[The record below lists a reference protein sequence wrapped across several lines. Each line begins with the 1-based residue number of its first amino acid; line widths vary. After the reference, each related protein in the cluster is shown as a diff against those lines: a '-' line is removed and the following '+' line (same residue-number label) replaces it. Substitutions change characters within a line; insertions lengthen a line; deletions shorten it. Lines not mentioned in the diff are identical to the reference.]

1 MFRSGSLARRRV
13 HCIQKLALTHL
24 QLPQKLSFIL
34 CEEASRKQ
42 ALATL
47 HPGQRGRAQLPQVIL
62 SKIFEYS
69 EENITLLAVGG
80 ETNITI
86 WDVSNTNNN
95 NSNISFPVYGILEVG
110 CPTLCFSTLP
120 SKQNGKRF
128 VSGNRDGIVR
138 IWTFT
143 EHDPHYKMTSSSGR
157 EENMTSIGGVSVIVN
172 VGNDRFASSSGGG
185 SGIINIWSNKTTT
198 AIEATPSSSSSSSST
213 SSETKT
219 DIADTARRE
228 LSLLKTLHG
237 HATGVRCMLCFQSVT
252 SGIHFIVSGAL
263 GKDICVFNSDSGKC
277 VIKLLGHRGPIT
289 KLCMADATTLVS
301 LSTDKRIRF
310 WSIED
315 DYMAAVG
322 SPVLWNEGGGFTL
335 LRAAPSNSE
344 MKWRNQLFVGNNNGI
359 CALQWSVSS
368 KVNGTHKSR
377 SHLPVSSRWQVKLLK
392 ISKHSFQSRSSPS
405 SILPLF
411 DVNKR
416 NCGLLVGSSDGGVYY
431 STDMYTNILE
441 SKPHTGRVIAITKI
455 TDSVYA
461 AGSSDGTTSIIEL
474 SSGANPLRCKLLH
487 IPTIE
492 HIDLT

>member
-42 ALATL
+42 ALASL

-86 WDVSNTNNN
+86 WDVSTANNN

-143 EHDPHYKMTSSSGR
+143 EHNPHYKMTSSSGR

-172 VGNDRFASSSGGG
+172 IGNDRFASSSGGG

-198 AIEATPSSSSSSSST
+198 AIEATPSSSSSST

-219 DIADTARRE
+219 DIADKVKTE

-301 LSTDKRIRF
+301 LSSDKRIRF

-359 CALQWSVSS
+359 CALQWSVSL

-377 SHLPVSSRWQVKLLK
+377 SHLPVGSRWQVKLLQ
-392 ISKHSFQSRSSPS
+392 ISNNQGKFQSSLSSM
-405 SILPLF
+405 LPLF

-416 NCGLLVGSSDGGVYY
+416 NCGILIGSSNGSIYY
-431 STDMYTNILE
+431 SKKMFF
-441 SKPHTGRVIAITKI
+441 SGSQPHRGRVVAITQI
-455 TDSVYA
+455 TDAVFA
-461 AGSSDGTTSIIEL
+461 AGSSDGTTSVLEL
-474 SSGANPLRCKLLH
+474 SSGGGLRCKLLH

>member
-13 HCIQKLALTHL
+13 HCIQKLSLTHL

-34 CEEASRKQ
+34 CEEASRKE
-42 ALATL
+42 ALATV

-62 SKIFEYS
+62 SKIFEHS

-86 WDVSNTNNN
+86 WDVSTANNN

-143 EHDPHYKMTSSSGR
+143 EHNPHYKMTSSSGR
-157 EENMTSIGGVSVIVN
+157 EENMTSIGGVSVIVSI
-172 VGNDRFASSSGGG
+172 GNDRFASSSGGG

-198 AIEATPSSSSSSSST
+198 AIEATPSSSSSST

-219 DIADTARRE
+219 DIADKVKTE

-359 CALQWSVSS
+359 CALQWSVSL

-377 SHLPVSSRWQVKLLK
+377 SHLPVGSRWQVKLLQ
-392 ISKHSFQSRSSPS
+392 ISNNQGKFQSSLSSM
-405 SILPLF
+405 LPLF

-416 NCGLLVGSSDGGVYY
+416 NCGILIGSSNGSIYY
-431 STDMYTNILE
+431 SKKMFFSGLQ
-441 SKPHTGRVIAITKI
+441 PHRGRVVAITQI
-455 TDSVYA
+455 TDFVFA
-461 AGSSDGTTSIIEL
+461 AGSSDGTTSILEL
-474 SSGANPLRCKLLH
+474 SSGGGLRCKLLH